1 MNDNI
6 KKFLQN
12 LAQQVGTLLDD
23 NNSQLIGEDA
33 LNNILLSEDE
43 NSTKAS
49 TIYITFTKK
58 EIKQMPEYFRRKLLI
73 QGLQVSCRKRVRGK
87 NLSLY
92 TYELRYRKDGYN
104 ISASAHTIE
113 VAKRIFLDKIKDIKD
128 ESDYPK
134 IFVDF
139 CSFYVENYK
148 KKKVCEKSYKVDLGR
163 IKNDLKPFF
172 KNKKTTEITPIMC
185 QTLIDNTIKD
195 GFARKAEDIKNL
207 LNQVLEYAKKLNLI
221 KINPIDLIVYFKHER
236 EHGKALAKEE
246 EKLLLLKTEGTP
258 YQHQFAVALYTG
270 LRPNEY
276 ETARIEGN
284 FIIAKNSKRK
294 NGKIEYKKI
303 PITPMLKPYVEG
315 IERLNFYYYETILE
329 KFKSILPNHKLYD
342 LRTTFFNRCI
352 ECKIQEPIRDEWL
365 GHHSNSIKTA
375 YTDISDELHLLEGA
389 KFVY

>member
-1 MNDNI
+1 M
-6 KKFLQN
+6 
-12 LAQQVGTLLDD
+12 
-23 NNSQLIGEDA
+23 
-33 LNNILLSEDE
+33 LS
-43 NSTKAS
+43 
-49 TIYITFTKK
+49 
-58 EIKQMPEYFRRKLLI
+58 
-73 QGLQVSCRKRVRGK
+73 
-87 NLSLY
+87 
-92 TYELRYRKDGYN
+92 
-104 ISASAHTIE
+104 
-113 VAKRIFLDKIKDIKD
+113 
-128 ESDYPK
+128 
-134 IFVDF
+134 
-139 CSFYVENYK
+139 
-148 KKKVCEKSYKVDLGR
+148 
-163 IKNDLKPFF
+163 
-172 KNKKTTEITPIMC
+172 
-185 QTLIDNTIKD
+185 
-195 GFARKAEDIKNL
+195 
-207 LNQVLEYAKKLNLI
+207 
-221 KINPIDLIVYFKHER
+221 
-236 EHGKALAKEE
+236 
-246 EKLLLLKTEGTP
+246 KTEGTP